1 MLKYNLLIA
10 LRNFKKDKTTFA
22 INLIGLTAGLV
33 VAISIF
39 SWVLHELSYEGFH
52 AKSDQIYRIINE
64 RFQNGEMVQKGTITY
79 PTIGPTMQ
87 KDFPEV
93 VDATR
98 IFYQGQM
105 TLTKGDKIVR
115 TGESH
120 FVDHRFFELFDFE
133 LLAGDHNTV
142 LTQTNQVVLTAT
154 IAQKLFNVRN
164 QDYDPLIGE
173 NIVMDR
179 DEHPSEIVGVIADF
193 PANSIF
199 QSEVLGSYPTLVR
212 YLGERVDNSWDWSDF
227 YHFVELA
234 EGTDV
239 AALEAKF
246 PAFSE
251 KYFKERTET
260 QSVEKFYLQ
269 PLSEAHLYS
278 AGLEYE
284 IMRTGNARAVW
295 SLLAIAFLILLIAW
309 VNYVNLS
316 SVKAIERTREVGLRR
331 VIGAGKG
338 QITRQFLAE
347 AFLMN
352 AIALMVAIP
361 LSRFFQPWFYGVMG
375 ADAQSALATPP
386 GTTEYLLYG
395 GCGALM
401 LVGILLSGLY
411 PSWLL
416 SSKNT
421 PEVLKG
427 KFRNT
432 KGSQLFRKS
441 LVVGQFTISVGLI
454 IVTIFAYQQIKFM
467 NEKDIGL
474 NIDQVMVFNGPELT
488 GWDSLFIE
496 KMNAFTTSLRQFP
509 NIKNASTSNRIP
521 GDGMARIFGLTVKG
535 DEPGKGYMCN
545 VFHAD
550 AQYDDTYG
558 LQTLAGR
565 FFRPDDSNFDG
576 ALVNNIV
583 VNEAARKRLG
593 FASNDECLGQQLHFY
608 GRDFNVIGVVND
620 FHQMSVHH
628 PIEPLVIMPLYSTYS
643 PVSVRVS
650 PQNIDQTI
658 AQIQSSYQQFFPGNA
673 FEYRFLDSQFAQ
685 LYAADI
691 NFSRMLLFFTALAIF
706 VACLGLFGLASYMAH
721 LRTKEIGVRK
731 VLGSSV
737 GQIVALLSK
746 DFLKLV
752 LIAVVL
758 AAPLAWYCAG
768 AWLQGYEYRIPME
781 WTVFILSGA
790 VALVIAFLT
799 IGVQS
804 FRAALVNPV
813 ESLKSE

>member
-39 SWVLHELSYEGFH
+39 SWVLYELSYDNFH

-93 VDATR
+93 VNTTR

-105 TLTKGDKIVR
+105 TFTKADKIIRV
-115 TGESH
+115 EEVH

-133 LLAGDHNTV
+133 LLAGDRNTALTKTNQLV
-142 LTQTNQVVLTAT
+142 LTET
-154 IAQKLFNVRN
+154 IAQKLFNISDKN
-164 QDYDPLIGE
+164 YDALIGE
-173 NIVMDR
+173 SVIIGRNEDPCEVI
-179 DEHPSEIVGVIADF
+179 GVIADL

-212 YLGERVDNSWDWSDF
+212 YMGERVENSWDWSDF
-227 YHFVELA
+227 YHFIELA

-246 PAFSE
+246 PAFSK

-260 QSVEKFYLQ
+260 ESVEKFYLQ
-269 PLSEAHLYS
+269 PLSQAHLYS
-278 AGLEYE
+278 SGLEYE

-309 VNYVNLS
+309 MNYVNLS
-316 SVKAIERTREVGLRR
+316 SVKAIERAREVGLRR

-338 QITRQFLAE
+338 QITRQFLTE
-347 AFLMN
+347 ALLIN
-352 AIALMVAIP
+352 AIALFAAIP
-361 LSRFFQPWFYGVMG
+361 LSRLFQPWFFNIMG
-375 ADAQSALATPP
+375 ADPKTTLATPA
-386 GTTEYLLYG
+386 GSTEYLLYG
-395 GCGALM
+395 GCITLM
-401 LVGILLSGLY
+401 FLAILLSGLY

-432 KGSQLFRKS
+432 KESQLFRKS
-441 LVVGQFTISVGLI
+441 LVIGQFTISVGLI
-454 IVTIFAYQQIKFM
+454 IVTIFAYQQVKFM

-474 NIDQVMVFNGPELT
+474 NVDQIMVFNGPELT
-488 GWDSLFIE
+488 RWDSLFIH
-496 KMNAFTTSLRQFP
+496 KMNTFTAELRQFP
-509 NIKNASTSNRIP
+509 NIKNASTSSRVP

-535 DEPGKGYMCN
+535 DESNKGYMCN
-545 VFHAD
+545 VFDAD

-565 FFRPDDSNFDG
+565 FFRPEDSNYNG
-576 ALVNNIV
+576 RLVNNIV
-583 VNEAARKRLG
+583 INETARKRLG
-593 FASNDECLGQQLHFY
+593 FIDNDECLGQQLHFY
-608 GRDFNVIGVVND
+608 ERDFNIVGVVND

-628 PIEPLVIMPLYSTYS
+628 PIEPLVIIPYYATGS
-643 PVSVRVS
+643 PISVRLS

-658 AQIQSSYQQFFPGNA
+658 AQIQNTYHNFFPGNA

-685 LYAADI
+685 LYAADK
-691 NFSRMLLFFTALAIF
+691 NFSRMLLFFTVLAIF
-706 VACLGLFGLASYMAH
+706 VACLGLFGLASYIAH

-737 GQIVALLSK
+737 GEIVALLSK

-752 LIAVVL
+752 LIAVLL
-758 AAPLAWYCAG
+758 AAPLAWYCTK
-768 AWLQGYEYRIPME
+768 AWLQGYEYRIPIQ
-781 WTVFILSGA
+781 WAVFIFSGV
-790 VALVIAFLT
+790 VALAIAFLT
-799 IGVQS
+799 IGFQS
-804 FRAALVNPV
+804 FRAALANPV
-813 ESLKSE
+813 ESLKTE